1 MAMKKIV
8 ILSCLLVVSSV
19 LMSGCMTD
27 QQGRPVTP
35 VMRFDPNT
43 GKLYTTYYDGAG
55 RPVVLAPNGVFVPAV
70 NETSSH
76 NAPYAPPSRPNSVPR
91 STLFKGSSQPED
103 DDEDDDEE
111 KRRQDEDED

>member
-43 GKLYTTYYDGAG
+43 GQLYTTYYDGAG
-55 RPVVLAPNGVFVPAV
+55 RQVVLAPNGVFVPAV

-76 NAPYAPPSRPNSVPR
+76 NAPYAPPSHPNSVPR

-103 DDEDDDEE
+103 EDEDEE

>member
-43 GKLYTTYYDGAG
+43 GQLHTTYYDGAG
-55 RPVVLAPNGVFVPAV
+55 RQVVLAPNGVFVPAV
-70 NETSSH
+70 PQTSSH
-76 NAPYAPPSRPNSVPR
+76 NAPYAPR
-91 STLFKGSSQPED
+91 SHSTGFKTPAE
-103 DDEDDDEE
+103 DEDY
-111 KRRQDEDED
+111 DEDEKENRRYEEEEDY

>member
-43 GKLYTTYYDGAG
+43 GQFYTTYYDGAG
-55 RPVVLAPNGVFVPAV
+55 RQVVLAPNGVFVPA
-70 NETSSH
+70 
-76 NAPYAPPSRPNSVPR
+76 NAPYAPPSHPKSVPR

-103 DDEDDDEE
+103 EDEDEE